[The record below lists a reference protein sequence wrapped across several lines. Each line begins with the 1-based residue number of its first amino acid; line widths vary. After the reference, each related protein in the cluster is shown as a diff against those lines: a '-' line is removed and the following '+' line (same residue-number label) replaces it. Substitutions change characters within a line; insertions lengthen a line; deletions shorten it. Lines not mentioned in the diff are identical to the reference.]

1 MKNKNNPLHES
12 FKVSH
17 IAKRYFDKVIPGNKL
32 TKEGARSR
40 YSMSLHLIDL
50 NVLQEVIKEV
60 YQEQKKLF

>member
-1 MKNKNNPLHES
+1 MRNINNPLHES

-32 TKEGARSR
+32 TKESARSR

-50 NVLQEVIKEV
+50 NVLHEVIEEV
-60 YQEQKKLF
+60 YHEQLNKF